1 MNTEIME
8 SPQQTGVGRNLTLD
22 AASMSSMVA
31 LAKIMSTGKATIPR
45 EYQGSEGDCLAV
57 VMQAV
62 QWGMNPFAV
71 AQKTHFISGKIG
83 YEAQLVNSVIT
94 ALAPTKDRL
103 HFEWFG
109 DWTKVIGKFEVKKN
123 QEGKEYRQPG
133 WKLADEEGLGVRC
146 WATMKGEDE
155 PRMLELL
162 LAQARTRNST
172 LWADDPRQQL
182 AYLAVKRWSRLYCPD
197 VIMGVYTPDE
207 LEESKP
213 ERDITPTPQGSGLD
227 RLLGAGKKN
236 QPSADVSV
244 ELEGFLSVIPSINGM
259 PDWQQKYSAAWT
271 WAEKQSVE
279 IQNEI
284 KKAYLGHRVKLMKED
299 VDSAINAGDFE
310 LAIDLIGSLPEKC
323 QQEMREKVEAAKQEN
338 IPV

>member
-1 MNTEIME
+1 MNTQIIE

-31 LAKIMSTGKATIPR
+31 LAEIMATGKATIPK
-45 EYQGSEGDCLAV
+45 EYQGSKGDCLAV

-207 LEESKP
+207 LDESKP

-227 RLLGAGKKN
+227 RLMAQKKQ
-236 QPSADVSV
+236 QPAEQVIDPPKELPAEQKAKLEETLELMSLCQSHAELKSVS
-244 ELEGFLSVIPSINGM
+244 
-259 PDWQQKYSAAWT
+259 
-271 WAEKQSVE
+271 
-279 IQNEI
+279 
-284 KKAYLGHRVKLMKED
+284 
-299 VDSAINAGDFE
+299 
-310 LAIDLIGSLPEKC
+310 
-323 QQEMREKVEAAKQEN
+323 EKVAEIGALPDADAHRAKVIYQQNSNRIKESLAAEANN